1 MNRGAIAKS
10 LICILLINGDAE
22 VERKPK
28 FWMRLSLVGCGVR
41 SLPGRV

>member
-28 FWMRLSLVGCGVR
+28 FLMCLSLDGCGVR
-41 SLPGRV
+41 SSSGRV

>member
-1 MNRGAIAKS
+1 MNRGAIPKS

-28 FWMRLSLVGCGVR
+28 FWMCQSLVGCGVR
-41 SLPGRV
+41 SLSGRV